1 MPYKNKTPVALC
13 IPRIEE
19 GITENFV
26 RDIFSTLDIGVISSI
41 VICKTNNSSGRKAFI
56 NLTGWKDN
64 NIAKRVKYRLA
75 NDLAVNIMYKVPWYW
90 KLKLA
95 YTS

>member
-1 MPYKNKTPVALC
+1 MPYTNQTPVALC

-26 RDIFSTLDIGVISSI
+26 REIFSALDIGTIKSI
-41 VICKTNNSSGRKAFI
+41 IICKTNNSSGRKAFI

-64 NIAKRVKYRLA
+64 SNAKRVKYRLA
-75 NDLAVNIMYKVPWYW
+75 NDLAVNIMYQIPWYW

-95 YTS
+95 YSN